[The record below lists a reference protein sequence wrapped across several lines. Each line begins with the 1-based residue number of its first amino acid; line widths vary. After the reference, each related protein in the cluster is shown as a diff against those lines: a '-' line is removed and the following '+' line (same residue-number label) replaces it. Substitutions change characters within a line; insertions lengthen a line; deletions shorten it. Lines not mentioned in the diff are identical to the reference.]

1 MTEITASASTPPGQP
16 RGRSIGIWAALVVA
30 GLLLLLSSFAVWVNR
45 VALNTDVFVETSS
58 ELLDNDAIRSAVAT
72 RAVDELFANVDV
84 QAEIEQQLPSDYKSL
99 SGPATAGLRQAA
111 YQLVDRAL
119 ERPQVQKLWALSL
132 RTSHDTLVKI
142 LEDDTRV
149 VSTTGGIVT
158 LDLEPIVLEAA
169 DRIGIRS
176 QIEGKLPDDVGRI
189 EILQSDELDVAQDGF
204 QILKTLAWILPLLTL
219 VVFALA
225 VWLARDRRRAV
236 RNLGFVVLAVGLVG
250 LVAVNVVGSYLV
262 NSLTSATDVRTAAS
276 DAWEILT
283 ELLRGSF
290 RTLAVVG
297 ILFVVAAWLA
307 GVGRR
312 AVAARRTLA
321 PALRDRVWPY
331 VGLGLVVLLLLLRS
345 PVADFTRMLLL
356 FLVVAL
362 GITWIE
368 LTRRQTLAEFPDA
381 SGAAY
386 LADARGRLSGW
397 WDEQRRARVSRATP
411 AAAPQAEDLA
421 AGLARLAELHA
432 SGELSDDEYAAAK
445 SRLISGQ

>member
-1 MTEITASASTPPGQP
+1 MSESETAAPVPQRS
-16 RGRSIGIWAALVVA
+16 RGRSIGVWAALVVA

-45 VALNTDVFVETSS
+45 VALNTEVFVDTSS
-58 ELLDNDAIRSAVAT
+58 ELLENDAIRSAVAT

-84 QAEIEQQLPSDYKSL
+84 EAEIEEQLPSDYKSL

-119 ERPQVQKLWALSL
+119 ERPAVQKLWALSL
-132 RTSHDTLVKI
+132 ETSHETLVKI

-149 VSTTGGIVT
+149 VSTTGGTVT

-189 EILQSDELDVAQDGF
+189 EIVQSDELDAAQDGF
-204 QILKTLAWILPLLTL
+204 QILKTLAWILPLLSL
-219 VVFALA
+219 AAFALA
-225 VWLARDRRRAV
+225 IWLARDRRRAT

-250 LVAVNVVGSYLV
+250 LVAVNVVGNYLV
-262 NSLTSATDVRTAAS
+262 NELTSATDVRTAAS
-276 DAWEILT
+276 EAWEILT

-290 RTLAVVG
+290 RALAVFG
-297 ILFVVAAWLA
+297 ALFVVAAWFA

-312 AVAARRTLA
+312 AVATRRTLA

-331 VGLGLVVLLLLLRS
+331 VALGLLLLVLLLRS
-345 PVADFTRMLLL
+345 PVTDFTRLLFL

-362 GITWIE
+362 GVAWIE
-368 LTRRQTLAEFPDA
+368 LMRRQTLAEFPDA

-386 LADARGRLSGW
+386 LTDARGRLSGW
-397 WDEQRRARVSRATP
+397 WDEQRRARASRAAP
-411 AAAPQAEDLA
+411 AAPPAEDLA
-421 AGLARLAELHA
+421 SGLARLAELHT
-432 SGELSDDEYAAAK
+432 SGALSDDEYAAAK
-445 SRLISGQ
+445 ARLLSGP